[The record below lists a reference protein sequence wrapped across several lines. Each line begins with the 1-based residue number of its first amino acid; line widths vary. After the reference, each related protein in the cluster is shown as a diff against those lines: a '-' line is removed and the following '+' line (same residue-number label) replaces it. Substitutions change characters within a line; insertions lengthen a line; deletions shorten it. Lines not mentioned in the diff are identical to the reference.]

1 MRRILEMYQQA
12 VTRIIDRIAEIDEF
26 YRAGVVA
33 IDTTEDRPFTGDR
46 TRHETEIIGTKEDNT
61 GYAYRWRQSQRDRG

>member
-1 MRRILEMYQQA
+1 MYQQT

-33 IDTTEDRPFTGDR
+33 IDTTEDHPFTGDR
-46 TRHETEIIGTKEDNT
+46 TGHETEVIGTKEDNT
-61 GYAYRWRQSQRDRG
+61 EYAYQWRQS